1 MVISSFWALVVF
13 IGGFV
18 LLGVLI
24 WAKFNNRVS
33 PDQHR
38 RTEQATHDLY
48 KGDPVDH
55 EGR

>member
-13 IGGFV
+13 IGALV
-18 LLGVLI
+18 LLAVLI
-24 WAKFNNRVS
+24 WAKVNNRVS
-33 PDQHR
+33 PDERR

-48 KGDPVDH
+48 EGDPVDH

>member
-13 IGGFV
+13 IGGSV

>member
-13 IGGFV
+13 IGALV
-18 LLGVLI
+18 LLAVLI
-24 WAKFNNRVS
+24 WAKVNNRVS
-33 PDQHR
+33 PYGRR

>member
-1 MVISSFWALVVF
+1 MIISSFWALVVF
-13 IGGFV
+13 VGAMV

-33 PDQHR
+33 PEQER
-38 RTEQATHDLY
+38 RTEQATRDLY

-55 EGR
+55 DPR